1 MNMKKLKKQQKSL
14 VKWPFF
20 IVIIL
25 TGVASCLI
33 ALLATVLVV
42 RWPDIGATGNKMS
55 PKVTYVSFK
64 DKRPIGVAET
74 WNPEIPVN
82 EYWDYGVLDGLHL
95 YVNNTDRNVVYALD
109 DAGKI
114 VWIIN
119 GQDYGWQGFQ
129 ISMTENHLFIHNSAS
144 DEDLEVLR
152 VFDANGRLAW
162 QHTFYGYLDIPQ
174 MKIIN
179 GETVILENRAST
191 TCNKGAGI
199 LAENQELSDNC
210 TKHELWAFDLKTGN
224 VLWVNN
230 TGNFYGHYM
239 SILPDGNIS
248 SNGGGW
254 GGFNYHYVV
263 ASTTG
268 EVLSFSAEF
277 EKLVYNENDQ
287 TVSYIP
293 KYQWYNPDANSADW
307 TLPANNYLF
316 QLIKK
321 HLYDYDLK
329 VRPAGKV
336 LLLKEVLDDGSRL
349 TRAVD
354 VKIGEILWEKVL
366 SQTDMDYYYLT
377 ANDNLVLLRMDYISQ
392 CSNECEACSG
402 FICID
407 KNEED
412 DCIKCREDEIN
423 APGFVRTRLLAINPV
438 DGSILWHY
446 DSKDAISTP
455 TFDDSQVGVANIT
468 IYPEQSEQEYQYIQL
483 DLKTGEVTD
492 F

>member
-1 MNMKKLKKQQKSL
+1 MRKSKKYQKSL
-14 VKWPFF
+14 VKWPFLY
-20 IVIIL
+20 VLGL
-25 TGVASCLI
+25 TATASCLI
-33 ALLATVLVV
+33 ALIVTVIVV
-42 RWPDIGATGNKMS
+42 RWPDIGVTSKKTI

-64 DKRPIGVAET
+64 DESDNAAVVV
-74 WNPEIPVN
+74 WDPEIPVN
-82 EYWDYGVLDGLHL
+82 EYWDFGTLDGLHL

-109 DAGKI
+109 DSGKI
-114 VWIIN
+114 VWTIW
-119 GQDYGWQGFQ
+119 GQDYGWHGFQ
-129 ISMTENHLFIHNSAS
+129 ISMTENHLFIHNPAQ
-144 DEDLEVLR
+144 DDDLEVLR
-152 VFDANGRLAW
+152 VFDADGRLAW

-199 LAENQELSDNC
+199 LAEHQELTDNC
-210 TKHELWAFDLKTGN
+210 TKHELWAFDLHTGN

-239 SILPDGNIS
+239 NILPDGNIS

-268 EVLSFSAEF
+268 EVLTFSAEF
-277 EKLVYNENDQ
+277 EKLVYNENEQ
-287 TVSYIP
+287 TLSYVP
-293 KYQWYNPDANSADW
+293 NYQWYNPDANSADW

-329 VRPAGKV
+329 VRPAGKI

-349 TRAVD
+349 THAVD
-354 VKIGEILWEKVL
+354 VKTGKILWEKVF
-366 SQTDMDYYYLT
+366 SQGDMDYFYLT
-377 ANDNLVLLRMDYISQ
+377 AKDDLVLLRMDYISQ
-392 CSNECEACSG
+392 CSEVCEACSG

-407 KNEED
+407 KNQND
-412 DCIKCREDEIN
+412 DCIKCREDEVN
-423 APGFVRTRLLAINPV
+423 ASGYVKTRILAIKPD

-446 DSKDAISTP
+446 DTKDAISTP
-455 TFDDSQVGVANIT
+455 TFDDNQTGIANFV
-468 IYPEQSEQEYQYIQL
+468 IYPEQPDQEYQNIQL
-483 DLKTGEVTD
+483 DLKTGEVVE
-492 F
+492 